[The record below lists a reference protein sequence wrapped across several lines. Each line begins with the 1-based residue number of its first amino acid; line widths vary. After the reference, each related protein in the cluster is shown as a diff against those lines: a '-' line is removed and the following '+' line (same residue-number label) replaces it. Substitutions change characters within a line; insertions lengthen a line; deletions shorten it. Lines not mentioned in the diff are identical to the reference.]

1 MPKRFPFLGLTI
13 ALAAMFLAA
22 VPALAQYGTSTG
34 GIYGRV
40 TDEQGGALPGVT
52 VTIKGP
58 GAPQTLFTDS
68 RGEFRAIN
76 ISPGRYTVTLSLQG
90 FSTVNRE
97 NVGVDVGRDTDLSVQ
112 MKLSSVAATITVSGE
127 APVMETRKVQTGAQV
142 TNDELKSIPTSR
154 DPWVVLQTIPGVQM
168 DRINVAGSESGQQ
181 SNFSSKGS
189 SGGTFTVDGV
199 NLTDMSALGSS
210 AGYYDF
216 DSFQEMQVVT
226 GGSDPSLAGSG
237 AHLNMITK
245 RGSNDVHG
253 SARVYAVDHH
263 FQSQNLPAEAK
274 TQAAP
279 LGAGNHIDGVQ
290 DYGAEAGGPIWR
302 DHLWLWGSY
311 GRDQINLVTA
321 GAIVSGGGVLD
332 KTTLEDTN
340 LKLNVQIVPENSA
353 EIWYL
358 RSDKQKQGRNAGP
371 THPQPTTWD
380 QILPQN
386 TWKLQD
392 SHVFSSNLFASASY
406 SGQNGNFVLAPEGGL
421 VTQTFLDA
429 DANWH
434 NTYEFYSAPR
444 PQRQVKADASVFF
457 NTGSLGHE
465 LKAGFSYL
473 KAGVHSTSIWP
484 GDGSGGLAAQ
494 TYGDLSDCGGP
505 CAVITRQSSFSA
517 SAKYYGAFIGDT
529 MTAGNLTV
537 NLGVR
542 YDRQSGE
549 NLPASVPANPTFPNI
564 LPVLTYPGG
573 ATAFT
578 WKNFEPRFGITYALG
593 ANRATIFK
601 GSYARYAEALG
612 TGTVGI
618 PNPLNTAAYAYYTWH
633 DGTGCAAAR
642 LDNLVQPCE
651 VDTSPAGFQ
660 GSRGYN
666 PANPGVASA
675 TPSTIDS
682 NLKAPT
688 TDEVILGLDHELLPG
703 FAVGL
708 NYTYRKFK
716 DLLFDYS
723 GAHDGKGHI
732 YDPTTGRVLTVND
745 FELARTLTGTLPDG
759 TPFSAPV
766 YQIKPSVLA
775 ALGGTPAGRFV
786 HNRSDFNETY
796 NGVELTM
803 TKRLANKWMMRG
815 SFVYNVNKQH
825 GGNAGCI
832 DPTNVLSASSAG
844 AADCANG
851 DYVAVQSTGSGSK
864 GSVFLNSKWQFN
876 VVGMYQLPLGF
887 NVAANV
893 YGRQGYPI
901 LYFQRVAGL
910 SDGISRDVVVV
921 PADTFRYKNV
931 YEFDLR
937 GEKVVN
943 ISQTATLTLS
953 VDVFNL
959 TNENTVL
966 QRNNRL
972 AQGTTNTIREIQS
985 PRILRFGA
993 RVAF

>member
-1 MPKRFPFLGLTI
+1 M
-13 ALAAMFLAA
+13 
-22 VPALAQYGTSTG
+22 
-34 GIYGRV
+34 
-40 TDEQGGALPGVT
+40 
-52 VTIKGP
+52 
-58 GAPQTLFTDS
+58 FTDP
-68 RGEFRAIN
+68 RGEFRAVN
-76 ISPGRYTVTLSLQG
+76 IPPGRYAVTLSLQG
-90 FSTVNRE
+90 FTTVNRE
-97 NVGVDVGRDTDLSVQ
+97 NVGVDIGRDTDLPVQ

-127 APVMETRKVQTGAQV
+127 AAVLETRKVATGAQV
-142 TNDELKSIPTSR
+142 TQDELKAIPTSR
-154 DPWVVLQTIPGVQM
+154 DPWVVLQTIPGVQI
-168 DRINVAGSESGQQ
+168 DRVNVAGSESGQQ
-181 SNFSSKGS
+181 STFSSKGS

-210 AGYYDF
+210 SGYYDF
-216 DSFQEMQVVT
+216 DSFQEMQVIT
-226 GGSDPSLAGSG
+226 GGSDPSVAGSG

-263 FQSQNLPAEAK
+263 FQSNNLPDEAL
-274 TQAAP
+274 TQNAP
-279 LGAGNHIDGVQ
+279 LGAGNHIDSVQ
-290 DYGAEAGGPIWR
+290 DYGAEAGGPVWR
-302 DHLWLWGSY
+302 DHLWLWGAY

-321 GAIVSGGGVLD
+321 GAIITGGGVLD

-340 LKLNVQIVPENSA
+340 LKLNVQIVPQNSA
-353 EIWYL
+353 EVWYM
-358 RSDKQKQGRNAGP
+358 RSDKQKQGRNAGA

-406 SGQNGNFVLAPEGGL
+406 SGQNGSFVLSPEGGL

-429 DANWH
+429 DSVWH

-444 PQRQVKADASVFF
+444 PQRQVKTDASFFF

-473 KAGVHSTSIWP
+473 KAQVHSSSIWP

-494 TYGDLSDCGGP
+494 TYGDLSDCDVP
-505 CAVITRQSSFSA
+505 CAVITRRSSFSA
-517 SAKYYGAFIGDT
+517 SAKYYSAYVGDT
-529 MTAGNLTV
+529 IAAGNLTV

-549 NLPASVPANPTFPNI
+549 NVANTVPGNPTFPSI
-564 LPVLTYPGG
+564 LPNLIYPGG
-573 ATAFT
+573 ASPFT
-578 WKNFEPRFGITYALG
+578 WKNYEPRFGLTYALG
-593 ANRATIFK
+593 PNRATIFK
-601 GSYARYAEALG
+601 ASYARYAEALG
-612 TGTVGI
+612 TGIVGI
-618 PNPLNTAAYAYYTWH
+618 PNPLNTASYAYYAWH
-633 DGTGCAAAR
+633 DGTGCAAAKA
-642 LDNLVQPCE
+642 DNLVQPCE
-651 VDTSPAGFQ
+651 VDTSKLLS
-660 GSRGYN
+660 SRGFN
-666 PANPGVASA
+666 PANPTAASSA
-675 TPSTIDS
+675 LDP

-688 TDEVILGLDHELLPG
+688 TDELIVGADHELLPG
-703 FAVGL
+703 FAVGA

-716 DLLFDYS
+716 NLIYS
-723 GAHDGKGHI
+723 DVSNSHDGSNHI
-732 YDPTTGRVLTVND
+732 YDPTTGRVLTIDDYV
-745 FELARTLTGTLPDG
+745 LAKTLTGTLPDG
-759 TPFSAPV
+759 TPFSVPV

-775 ALGGTPAGRFV
+775 ALGGTPAGRFI
-786 HNRSDFNETY
+786 HNRTDFDETY
-796 NGVELTM
+796 NGFELTM

-815 SFVYNVNKQH
+815 NFVYNINKQH
-825 GGNAGCI
+825 GGADGCI
-832 DPTNVLSASSAG
+832 DPTNVLSGSSNG
-844 AADCANG
+844 AAFCGDG
-851 DYVAVQSTGSGSK
+851 DYVAVAAGAGSGSK
-864 GSVFLNSKWQFN
+864 ASVFLNSKWQFN

-887 NVAANV
+887 NVAGNL

-901 LYFQRVAGL
+901 LYFQRVAAIKIGGL
-910 SDGISRDVVVV
+910 SDGISRDVILA
-921 PADTFRYKNV
+921 PADSFRYKNV

-943 ISQTATLTLS
+943 ITQTATLTIS

-972 AQGTTNTIREIQS
+972 AQSTTNTIREIQS